1 MMETLEKRNVFV
13 RRLLGICRKTSIFVR
28 LIILSCTLLMIPSCL
43 LIFLTFHVYTSDL
56 FKTTLQLFKNNNL
69 LIGSS
74 ISHVLKQNEQFL
86 YEIYSDEELTD
97 ALVELYRLEN
107 HPEEETSDKKQILKN
122 QINSRLY
129 HYYTEGDSLIRSI
142 QIITDYEQFSP
153 VSSYGNMAGA
163 WIPDIAAFRDSEIY
177 QKTIQAAGTPVWFDP
192 PQFYNTFYHQT
203 MFNTPMVDTFVL
215 ARSIPSY
222 RINSSLGII
231 VINLDMKSLL
241 KNVDA
246 SSLTNDSNLLLM
258 GSQPLWSF
266 NVNIEGPTLAA
277 DDAVMN
283 QVKGREEG
291 DLEAVIDGETCEA
304 TFLRIKGTDM
314 YLVNLA
320 YRDRL
325 FERPL
330 MLRRFSFLV
339 LALSLVIAIFIAYI
353 ITVSI
358 VSPLNHL
365 KNTMQTASRG
375 NLDVEYEDTA
385 SDEVGILG
393 QKYNEMI
400 ADLKDLIQ
408 ETYISELNK
417 RHLEMLK
424 KEAELNAFQMQ
435 INPHFLYNTLDMIRW
450 KAIEEE
456 QGDGEVSRMIK
467 QFSDLLRLGIKK
479 NRVIVPL
486 SEELN
491 HVEAYL
497 AIINFRYSEPVHLT
511 VDLPF
516 EPGDVEIAKLSLQ
529 PLVENSVIHG
539 FDSASVEIVHK
550 QIVIS
555 GFIRQNQIHILVED
569 NGIGM
574 TREQMDSLN
583 LELTDRV
590 HTQGGI
596 GVFNVNER
604 LKLYFG
610 DECGLHYQPSSM
622 GGTGIEML
630 LPRQKQCQET

>member
-1 MMETLEKRNVFV
+1 METLEKRNDLVG
-13 RRLLGICRKTSIFVR
+13 RLLGICRKTSIFVR

-86 YEIYSDEELTD
+86 YEIYSDEELTG
-97 ALVELYRLEN
+97 ALIELYRLEN
-107 HPEEETSDKKQILKN
+107 NPEEDLSDKKEILRD

-129 HYYTEGDSLIRSI
+129 HYYTDGDSLIRSI
-142 QIITDYEQFSP
+142 QIITEYDQFSP
-153 VSSYGNMAGA
+153 VSTYGNMAGA
-163 WIPDIAAFRDSEIY
+163 WIPDISAFRDSDIY
-177 QKTIQAAGTPVWFDP
+177 QKTIRASGTPVWFDP

-203 MFNTPMVDTFVL
+203 MFNTPLVDTFVL

-222 RINSSLGII
+222 QVNSSLGII

-246 SSLTNDSNLLLM
+246 STLTSDSNLLLM

-266 NVNIEGPTLAA
+266 NVNIEGPTLAS
-277 DDAVMN
+277 DDPVME

-291 DLEAVIDGETCEA
+291 DIEAVIRGEACEL
-304 TFLRIKGTDM
+304 TFLRITGTDM
-314 YLVNLA
+314 YLINLA

-339 LALSLVIAIFIAYI
+339 LAVSLIIAVFIAYI

-358 VSPLNHL
+358 VSPLNRL

-375 NLDVEYEDTA
+375 NLEVEYEDPA
-385 SDEVGILG
+385 GDEVGILG

-400 ADLKDLIQ
+400 ADLKSLIQ
-408 ETYISELNK
+408 ETYVSELNK

-450 KAIEEE
+450 KAIAEE
-456 QGDGEVSRMIK
+456 QGDGEVSHMIK

-479 NRVIVPL
+479 NSVIVPF
-486 SEELN
+486 SEELS
-491 HVEAYL
+491 HVDAYL
-497 AIINFRYSEPVHLT
+497 AIINLRYSEPIQLT

-516 EPGDVEIAKLSLQ
+516 DPGDVTIAKLSLQ

-539 FDSASVEIVHK
+539 FDSTPAEISHK
-550 QIVIS
+550 RIAIS
-555 GFIRQNQIHILVED
+555 GFIEQNLIHILVED

-574 TREQMDSLN
+574 TQEQMEALN
-583 LELTDRV
+583 RELKDRV

-610 DECGLHYQPSSM
+610 DDCGLHYQSSPL

-630 LPRQKQCQET
+630 LPRQSQEQEI